1 MMLHS
6 PGAPYELD
14 TEQELPEDATL
25 FDEAPEATIVERLRA
40 FFGTKRWQTPLLLFV
55 MTFFV
60 YGLLSFERIGKPSAD
75 THFVYL
81 ANTYNSM
88 ISAKLGGAEAQ
99 KRREGKV
106 AFELDRKPPHRNDWA
121 SYYELTMTDGQVVQ
135 GTWAEKPG
143 RGKFELLDGR
153 LMVLEPKYI
162 DHRKTQQR
170 YFVSFPPM
178 PAVLM
183 MPFAAVRGYAVNDVL
198 WTLFFASLNVAL
210 LYILLARLSRGGRSG
225 RSRKE
230 NLWLVAFFAL
240 STPHI
245 WCSIMGQ
252 VWFTA
257 LVMGITFTLL
267 YVLCSID
274 AKHPLLAG
282 IFCAMAFSTR
292 TPLLFASAF
301 FFIFVLFPG
310 GKRLQKE
317 QLGWAFK
324 KLALFCLPCLAVGI
338 SLLVMNKIRFGSLT
352 EFGHSYLAA
361 GQIPRIKQ
369 FGLFHYHFLS
379 MNLSAMFTLLPHL
392 QKTAPY
398 VVVSRHGMSLL
409 LTSPA
414 LIYLLWPRPRENRAD
429 RFWHRILWTTVLVCV
444 VPGVF
449 YQNTGYEQF
458 GFRFALDY
466 MVYLVMLLAVGRHP
480 ITRGFKAS
488 VVFGALVNLFGAVTF
503 KRFQQFY
510 TNRFFP

>member
-1 MMLHS
+1 MLHS

-14 TEQELPEDATL
+14 TEQDLAEDATL
-25 FDEAPEATIVERLRA
+25 FDPVPDASLIEKLKAYVRS
-40 FFGTKRWQTPLLLFV
+40 GRWRVPVILFV
-55 MTFFV
+55 MTFVV
-60 YGLLSFERIGKPSAD
+60 YGLFSFERISKPSPD

-88 ISAKLGGAEAQ
+88 IAAKLGSAEAA
-99 KRREGKV
+99 KRREGKE

-121 SYYELTMTDGQVVQ
+121 SYYELTMTDGQVVR
-135 GTWAEKPG
+135 GTWAERPG
-143 RGKFELLDGR
+143 RGKFNLLDGR
-153 LMVLEPKYI
+153 VMVLEPQYI
-162 DHRKTQQR
+162 DRRKTKQR
-170 YFVSFPPM
+170 FFVSFPPM

-183 MPFAAVRGYAVNDVL
+183 MPLAAARGYAVNDVL

-210 LYILLARLSRGGRSG
+210 LYILLERLSLGGRSG
-225 RSRKE
+225 RSRKD

-274 AKHPLLAG
+274 TKHPLLAG

-292 TPLLFASAF
+292 TPLLFASVF
-301 FFIFVLFPG
+301 FFLFALFPG
-310 GKRLQKE
+310 GKLVKKDD
-317 QLGWAFK
+317 LAATIK
-324 KLALFCLPCLAVGI
+324 KLVLFCVPCLIVGI
-338 SLLVMNKIRFGSLT
+338 SLLVMNKIRFHSLG

-379 MNLSAMFTLLPHL
+379 KNLSAMFTLLPHL
-392 QKTAPY
+392 QKSEPY
-398 VVVSRHGMSLL
+398 ILVSRHGMSLL

-414 LIYLLWPRPRENRAD
+414 LIYLLWPRPRKNRAD

-466 MVYLVMLLAVGRHP
+466 MVYLIMLLAVGRHP
-480 ITRGFKAS
+480 ITRGFMAS
-488 VVFGALVNLFGAVTF
+488 VVFGALVNVFGAVTF